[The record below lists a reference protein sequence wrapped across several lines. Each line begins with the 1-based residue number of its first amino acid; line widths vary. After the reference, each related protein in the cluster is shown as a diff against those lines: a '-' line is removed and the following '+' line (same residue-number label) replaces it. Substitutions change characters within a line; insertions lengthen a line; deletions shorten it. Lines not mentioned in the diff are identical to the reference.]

1 MTIVDKSES
10 SGLSPDN
17 APKTLILAPRPR
29 RNRSSSLTLTGTAT
43 SVVSSQTTTSIQFNN
58 DTFVNTTTI
67 NSPPSPRFSFLASIN
82 HVSRDT
88 ASPISS
94 LLINEPNDEMA
105 LLEQVIQFVKD
116 ILVSFKERAYE
127 LSLTVRNCL
136 LLFVEQILLL
146 VSTVAPPETHN
157 SCLSPTV

>member
-1 MTIVDKSES
+1 
-10 SGLSPDN
+10 
-17 APKTLILAPRPR
+17 
-29 RNRSSSLTLTGTAT
+29 
-43 SVVSSQTTTSIQFNN
+43 
-58 DTFVNTTTI
+58 
-67 NSPPSPRFSFLASIN
+67 
-82 HVSRDT
+82 
-88 ASPISS
+88 
-94 LLINEPNDEMA
+94 LINEPNDEMA